1 MRFFFKFHSHALFEG
16 HTYSEISFINH
27 LPWNR
32 KLQDLKG
39 GSKREN
45 I

>member
-1 MRFFFKFHSHALFEG
+1 MRFFFKFHSHALEG

-32 KLQDLKG
+32 KLQDLERWK
-39 GSKREN
+39 
-45 I
+45 